1 MMAPRH
7 DDGRKLI
14 GAPANAV
21 SSLLNLPCFEEQ
33 TYQVALSTAAAG
45 LPPPAGRRPI
55 FAGRLPAP
63 VQLV

>member
-1 MMAPRH
+1 MMAPGH

-45 LPPPAGRRPI
+45 LPPPARWIGLDNS
-55 FAGRLPAP
+55 RLPP
-63 VQLV
+63 TW